1 MKYQEGLK
9 ETKDFLKTTPEPQMR
24 ELCNKAGLT
33 EKETEMIVQKFRK
46 GKSRLHSSYDLGMSE
61 SREHPKGERW
71 NKETTLKVFSDAG
84 HPLSNERYSENGVYW
99 AMNMVYSDFFP
110 MYKDDVSKY
119 VEHAYLFLNDK
130 DFKCKY
136 SKEKWY
142 AKKRA

>member
-46 GKSRLHSSYDLGMSE
+46 GK
-61 SREHPKGERW
+61 
-71 NKETTLKVFSDAG
+71 
-84 HPLSNERYSENGVYW
+84 
-99 AMNMVYSDFFP
+99 
-110 MYKDDVSKY
+110 
-119 VEHAYLFLNDK
+119 
-130 DFKCKY
+130 Y